1 MQTLLQALVAGALV
15 GGLYGLVS
23 IGLSLIFGVM
33 RIVNFAHGEFVMLGM
48 YATYALWA
56 LLHIDPLLSL
66 LIVVPAFFVF
76 GAAIERLLVRRV
88 LHAPD
93 LAQIFLTVGLSIVLV
108 NGALLAFTPDVRT
121 ISAGY
126 SNSYLDLAGVV
137 VPVARLIAFGG
148 AVVLSAALAVFLLRT
163 DLGRAMRAAAQDREV
178 AMLMAID
185 PDRVFLTA
193 FGIGTAL
200 AAAAGV
206 FLASFFPILPTVGTQ
221 LIVIAFVVVIL
232 GGLGNLVGA
241 MLGGLLVG
249 IVESLGKVYLQADWG
264 LVLVFGI
271 MLLVLNLRPSGLLA
285 GTRLR

>member
-23 IGLSLIFGVM
+23 VGLSLIFGVM

-48 YATYALWA
+48 YATYANWTLF
-56 LLHIDPLLSL
+56 HIDPLLSL
-66 LIVVPAFFVF
+66 LVVVPAFFAL

-121 ISAGY
+121 ISAPY

-185 PDRVFLTA
+185 PDRIFLVA

-221 LIVIAFVVVIL
+221 FIVIAFVVVIL

-249 IVESLGKVYLQADWG
+249 VVESLGKVYLQADWG
-264 LVLVFGI
+264 LVLVFAI

-285 GTRLR
+285 GTRLG

>member
-56 LLHIDPLLSL
+56 LLRIDPLLSL
-66 LIVVPAFFVF
+66 LIVLPAFFVF
-76 GAAIERLLVRRV
+76 GAAIERFLVRRV
-88 LHAPD
+88 VHAPD

-121 ISAGY
+121 VSAAY
-126 SNSYLDLAGVV
+126 SNSYWDLAGVV
-137 VPVARLIAFGG
+137 VPIARLIAFGG
-148 AVVLSAALAVFLLRT
+148 AVVLSAVLAVFLLRT
-163 DLGRAMRAAAQDREV
+163 NLGRAMRAAAQDREV
-178 AMLMAID
+178 AMLMGID

-206 FLASFFPILPTVGTQ
+206 FLASFFPIMPTVGTQ

-285 GTRLR
+285 GTRLG

>member
-76 GAAIERLLVRRV
+76 GAGIERFLVRRV

-121 ISAGY
+121 VSAAY
-126 SNSYLDLAGVV
+126 SNSYWDLGGVV
-137 VPVARLIAFGG
+137 VPIARLIAFGG

-178 AMLMAID
+178 AMLMGID

-206 FLASFFPILPTVGTQ
+206 FLASFFPIMPGVGTQ